1 MIFWELLKVFIVS
14 LIGALA
20 LILIA
25 GVIKETTQRGLSPAQ
40 LMRVLP
46 LLIPTLL
53 PYTIPATTLFASAL
67 VYGRLANDN
76 EAVAIKAAGVDL
88 LIVIRPAIAL
98 GLLAML
104 LTGFLYYSAIPR
116 SQQMIQAEALRVPE
130 EVLYNI
136 LRSERQLNQ
145 PSFPYVIFVKDV
157 QDNRLID
164 VIVKKKSE
172 VRKDAYGVRFDYDF
186 VAWGREAKLI
196 VDMEKYTLR
205 IESDHWVMA
214 SKDTRSIIRDG
225 QPPEVDLPDMFST
238 SKIKAKAISLE
249 WTEIGGRMAELE
261 QERDET
267 VARRDAMRAEIKPD
281 ASAIDIANIQ
291 REEEIFKAQI
301 NATEKEVRNVEFEYY
316 NRPALAFQCFC
327 FALIGCPVGLWA
339 NRADYLSTFILCF
352 LPTVIIYYPLMFAG
366 GILAKDG
373 KVPMLPGVWFANI
386 AITIAIIVL
395 TRWLIKR

>member
-1 MIFWELLKVFIVS
+1 MIFWELLKVFTVS

-76 EAVAIKAAGVDL
+76 EAVAIKSAGVDL
-88 LIVIRPAIAL
+88 LIVIRPAIML
-98 GLLAML
+98 GLLTML
-104 LTGFLYYSAIPR
+104 LTGLMYYSAIPKT
-116 SQQMIQAEALRVPE
+116 QQMIQEEALRVPE

-157 QDNRLID
+157 QGKRLID

-172 VRKDAYGVRFDYDF
+172 VRKDAYGPRFDYDF
-186 VAWGREAKLI
+186 VARAREAKLV
-196 VDMEKYTLR
+196 VDMEKNMLR
-205 IESDHWVMA
+205 IESDHWVTA
-214 SKDTRSIIRDG
+214 SKETRSIIRDG
-225 QPPEVDLPDMFST
+225 QPPEVELPDMFSST
-238 SKIKAKAISLE
+238 KVKAKAISLE
-249 WTEIGGRMAELE
+249 WTEIDDRIRELQVERNELVERREKMLAAEAKDTNPMMKPVYQ
-261 QERDET
+261 QETET
-267 VARRDAMRAEIKPD
+267 
-281 ASAIDIANIQ
+281 
-291 REEEIFKAQI
+291 FKAQI
-301 NATEKEVRNVEFEYY
+301 KATEKEVRNVAFEYY

-339 NRADYLSTFILCF
+339 NRSDYLSTFILCF
-352 LPTVIIYYPLMFAG
+352 LPTVIVYYPLMFAG

-373 KVPMLPGVWFANI
+373 KLPMLPGVWFANLVIII
-386 AITIAIIVL
+386 AIVIL
-395 TRWLIKR
+395 TWRLIKR